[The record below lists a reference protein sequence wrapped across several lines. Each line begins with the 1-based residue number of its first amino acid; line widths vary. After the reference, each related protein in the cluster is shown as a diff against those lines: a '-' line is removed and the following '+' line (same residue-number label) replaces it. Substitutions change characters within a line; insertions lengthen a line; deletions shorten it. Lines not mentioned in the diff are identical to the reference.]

1 MKSKVMLDPMD
12 WTPNDVVSHLH
23 KDVAELKKNLEF
35 AVTNDCT
42 DTLLLEIQNFYG
54 KVKAWLDLYEVVTKG
69 TKG

>member
-12 WTPNDVVSHLH
+12 WTTV
-23 KDVAELKKNLEF
+23 ELKKNLEF

-69 TKG
+69 AEK